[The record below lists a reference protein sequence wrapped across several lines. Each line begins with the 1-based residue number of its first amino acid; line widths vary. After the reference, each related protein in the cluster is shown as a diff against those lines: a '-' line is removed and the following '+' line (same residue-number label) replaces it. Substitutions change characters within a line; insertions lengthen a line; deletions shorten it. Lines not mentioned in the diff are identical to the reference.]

1 MAVTDFLEGMN
12 DYRLRPRML
21 RSLVRD
27 RLPDEKRPFSSPAEL
42 SSVLAYVKTHGLLS
56 ERLADSSDGKL
67 IEAWRSAVDAWVD
80 RILFL
85 VSSNMPDKCWA
96 GTCLLGVTCEECSSD
111 RFIASYSLWFQK
123 LLSNIQPPSSTH
135 FVKVASCAS
144 LADLFTRSAGFT
156 SLKKDAT
163 SFAGRLIQPVLQLLN
178 NDGAEAVWE
187 GAVDLLCTLITF
199 YPSSLHRH
207 YDNVEAI
214 LASKIMSA
222 KCNMHT
228 SKKFA
233 HCLALLPKVKG
244 DEDSWSLMM
253 QKILITIDM
262 LLNDAFQGLEEAKS
276 SEVVRLLVPP
286 GKDPSPPLG
295 GHLRSEEA
303 SQPATK
309 VLHEVLVPIVS
320 TLIHCCCIMLTN
332 PYPVQVAV
340 PVRPLLAL
348 VGRVLRVDGSL
359 HESLL
364 LFTTVM
370 HQEILCSE
378 LPELHLASLDLL
390 IATIKGV
397 RSQLLPHAANIVRLL
412 TEYFRRATLPNIRI
426 RVYSIMQNLLIS
438 MGVGMALYL
447 AQEVIN
453 NAFADL
459 KDSPENSLMFS
470 NLYSSK
476 VGSETLKQSSPRK
489 RKHASGSPRQ
499 HLNSV
504 DPEVAAISRKP
515 VTPLPVKIAALK
527 TLEALLTVGGSLRS
541 ECWRPNVDLLLINVA
556 KNACEMG
563 LSYEGKSVILTEE
576 PTMSRAD
583 FQLAALQALLASLL
597 SQAHVRPPYLS
608 EGLELFRRGKLE
620 TGTALSTFC
629 AHALLAL
636 EVLIHPRA
644 LPLVDYSV
652 AKSLTLDKGFNDRF
666 PESTFL
672 SNQKTAMPSLSKG
685 GLGSLNDL
693 EDDEQYFNWL
703 GSDEEAAAD
712 ASNLSRHNHNA
723 DQPEPDL
730 FEDSLAEKGAGVH
743 CAGGN
748 EIVEGSQERLIDV
761 EMECFSKEEN
771 MVESTIMEEP
781 NASNCIGVAAGS
793 ERASPNKNVL
803 SSNGMPLGKED
814 MISSDAADLSNI
826 ADKSKNFA
834 AGVSSGDLMVPG
846 RGDLAANS
854 ASNLKNDADDGYRGL
869 TVWNKGKELM
879 DDSDS
884 VSLDSLPDIVDG
896 DPDTD

>member
-27 RLPDEKRPFSSPAEL
+27 RLPDEKRPFPSPAEL
-42 SSVLAYVKTHGLLS
+42 SSILAYVKTHGLLS

-67 IEAWRSAVDAWVD
+67 IEAWKSAVDAWVD
-80 RILFL
+80 RVLFL

-123 LLSNIQPPSSTH
+123 LLSNIQPSSSTH

-144 LADLFTRSAGFT
+144 LADLFTRSAGFP
-156 SLKKDAT
+156 SLKKDTT
-163 SFAGRLIQPVLQLLN
+163 SFAGRLVQPVLQLLN

-199 YPSSLHRH
+199 YRSSLHRH

-286 GKDPSPPLG
+286 GKDPPPLLG

-309 VLHEVLVPIVS
+309 VLHELLVPIVC
-320 TLIHCCCIMLTN
+320 TLIHCCCMMLSN
-332 PYPVQVAV
+332 PYPVQVTV

-359 HESLL
+359 PKSLL

-426 RVYSIMQNLLIS
+426 RVYSIMQILLIS

-459 KDSPENSLMFS
+459 KDSPESSLMFL

-489 RKHASGSPRQ
+489 RKHTSGSPRQ

-556 KNACEMG
+556 KNACDMG
-563 LSYEGKSVILTEE
+563 LLYEGKSVTLTEE

-620 TGTALSTFC
+620 TGTTLSTFC

-644 LPLVDYSV
+644 LPLVDFSV
-652 AKSLTLDKGFNDRF
+652 AKSLTLDKGFNERF
-666 PESTFL
+666 PENTFVG
-672 SNQKTAMPSLSKG
+672 NQKANMPSLSKG
-685 GLGSLNDL
+685 GLGCLNDL
-693 EDDEQYFNWL
+693 EDDEQYFDWL

-712 ASNLSRHNHNA
+712 GSNLSKHNYNA
-723 DQPEPDL
+723 DQPVPGL
-730 FEDSLAEKGAGVH
+730 LEDSLIEKDAGVH
-743 CAGGN
+743 CAGGKK
-748 EIVEGSQERLIDV
+748 IVEGSQERIIDV

-771 MVESTIMEEP
+771 MVESNIMEEP
-781 NASNCIGVAAGS
+781 SASTYIGAAAGS
-793 ERASPNKNVL
+793 EWASPNKNVV

-834 AGVSSGDLMVPG
+834 AGIYSGDVMVPG
-846 RGDLAANS
+846 RGDLAASS
-854 ASNLKNDADDGYRGL
+854 ASNLKNDAYGGL
-869 TVWNKGKELM
+869 TVWSKGKELM

>member
-1 MAVTDFLEGMN
+1 MAAMDFLKGMN

-27 RLPDEKRPFSSPAEL
+27 RLPDEKRPFPSPAEL
-42 SSVLAYVKTHGLLS
+42 SSILAYVKTHGLLS
-56 ERLADSSDGKL
+56 ERLADPSDGKL

-80 RILFL
+80 RLLLL

-111 RFIASYSLWFQK
+111 RFIASFSIWFQK
-123 LLSNIQPPSSTH
+123 LLSNIQPPSTTH
-135 FVKVASCAS
+135 FVKVACCAS
-144 LADLFTRSAGFT
+144 LADLFTRSAGFP

-163 SFAGRLIQPVLQLLN
+163 SFAGRLIQPVHQLLN
-178 NDGAEAVWE
+178 DDGAEAVWE
-187 GAVDLLCTLITF
+187 GAIDLLSALITF

-207 YDNVEAI
+207 YDNVEAV

-222 KCNMHT
+222 KCNKHT

-244 DEDSWSLMM
+244 DEDSWSLTM
-253 QKILITIDM
+253 QKILITIDR
-262 LLNDAFQGLEEAKS
+262 LLNDAFQGLEEAKG

-286 GKDPSPPLG
+286 GKDPPPPLG
-295 GHLRSEEA
+295 GHLGSEEA

-309 VLHEVLVPIVS
+309 VLHALLVPTVS
-320 TLIHCCCIMLTN
+320 TLMHCCCMMLTN

-370 HQEILCSE
+370 HQELLCSE

-412 TEYFRRATLPNIRI
+412 TEYFRRATLPSIRM
-426 RVYSIMQNLLIS
+426 RVYSITQILLIS

-499 HLNSV
+499 HLNSI
-504 DPEVAAISRKP
+504 DPEVAAINRKP
-515 VTPLPVKIAALK
+515 VTPLSVKIAALK

-556 KNACEMG
+556 KNACDMG

-576 PTMSRAD
+576 PTISRAE

-644 LPLVDYSV
+644 LPLVDFSV
-652 AKSLTLDKGFNDRF
+652 ANHRF
-666 PESTFL
+666 SENIFVA
-672 SNQKTAMPSLSKG
+672 NQRANVPSLSKG
-685 GLGSLNDL
+685 GLGALNDS
-693 EDDEQYFNWL
+693 EDDEQYFDWL
-703 GSDEEAAAD
+703 GNDEEAAAD
-712 ASNLSRHNHNA
+712 GSNLSKHNNNA
-723 DQPEPDL
+723 DQPAPGL
-730 FEDSLAEKGAGVH
+730 LEDSLAEKDAAVH
-743 CAGGN
+743 CAVGN
-748 EIVEGSQERLIDV
+748 KIVEGNQESTIDV
-761 EMECFSKEEN
+761 EMECFGKEEN
-771 MVESTIMEEP
+771 MEEP
-781 NASNCIGVAAGS
+781 NASTCIDVAAGS
-793 ERASPNKNVL
+793 EWASPNKNVV
-803 SSNGMPLGKED
+803 SSNGMPLGKEY
-814 MISSDAADLSNI
+814 MVSSDAADISNI

-834 AGVSSGDLMVPG
+834 AGIYSGDMMVPG
-846 RGDLAANS
+846 RGDLS
-854 ASNLKNDADDGYRGL
+854 ASNLKNDADGGYGGL
-869 TVWNKGKELM
+869 TVWNKGKEPM

-896 DPDTD
+896 DPDSD